1 MTTYT
6 PRPHEDY
13 IKFVDGEIAK
23 RKRIFEGLVRPIP
36 DKLNSYH
43 DVGIASLLA
52 NRDTL
57 ERHKAD
63 KENLCSECTH
73 WGINLDDW
81 ELVIFPCPSYT
92 DTTKHLDRV
101 MGERNE

>member
-92 DTTKHLDRV
+92 DTTKHLDEV
-101 MGERNE
+101 LG